1 MTGYVHYE
9 GYINGDRVFQCED
22 EDFARN
28 EAKEYEKQGFRV
40 TVKKITEEVLLL

>member
-9 GYINGDRVFQCED
+9 GYINGERVFQCDYEA
-22 EDFARN
+22 FAIA
-28 EAKEYEKQGFRV
+28 EAEEYEKQGFRV